1 MSQKKDSK
9 VSRRDLLKSGT
20 GLGLAVL
27 VFRNDL
33 IAPPL
38 SAEDLAGPKTRY
50 DTVIGMRFPAVDV
63 IRVAIIGVG
72 GRGTSLLGDL
82 LAIDNVQVTAI
93 CDIVKDKVLKAQAM
107 VEKAGQKSPGLYFK
121 NDHDFENLCRR
132 DDIDLVYIATPW
144 NWHVPMALASL
155 NNGKHA
161 GVEVP
166 AATTLKECWQLVD
179 ASEKNR
185 RHCIMLENCCYGYNE
200 MMVLNMV
207 RAGVF
212 GDLTHGEAAY
222 IHDLRQILFSNEGEG
237 LWRRFQHLNRNGNLY
252 PTHGLGPVARYMDIN
267 RGDRFDY
274 LVSMSSPEKG
284 LSAYRDS
291 HVPAGDPKRSETY
304 KCGDMNTSLIKTARG
319 RTVMLQHNVTNP
331 RPYDRI
337 NLISGTKGTFRDYP
351 ARLYIDEQEGGEKWA
366 TLDKY
371 KGQYEDPLWTKVG
384 ELARKLGGHG
394 GMDFIMSYRL
404 IQCMREGL
412 VPDMDVYDAAAWS
425 APSPLSEVSVA
436 QGSAPIKFPD
446 FTRGHWQE
454 RR

>member
-1 MSQKKDSK
+1 MSRKEDSK
-9 VSRRDLLKSGT
+9 VSRRALLKSGT
-20 GLGLAVL
+20 GFGLAVL
-27 VFRNDL
+27 GLGSRLV
-33 IAPPL
+33 AASPG
-38 SAEDLAGPKTRY
+38 AEDLAGPKTAS
-50 DTVIGMRFPAVDV
+50 DTVIGMKFAALNVV
-63 IRVAIIGVG
+63 RVAVIGVG

-82 LAIDNVQVTAI
+82 LAIDNVQVTAV

-107 VEKAGQKSPGLYFK
+107 VEKAGQKSPGLYFR

-237 LWRRFQHLNRNGNLY
+237 LWRRFEHLNRNGNLY

-267 RGDRFDY
+267 RGDRFDH

-284 LSAYRDS
+284 LSIYRDS
-291 HVPAGDPKRSETY
+291 HVPAGDPKRKETY
-304 KCGDMNTSLIKTARG
+304 RCGDMNTSLIKTAKG
-319 RTVMLQHNVTNP
+319 RTIMLQHNVTSP

-337 NLISGTKGTFRDYP
+337 NLVSGTKGIFRDYP
-351 ARLYIDEQEGGEKWA
+351 ARLYIDGQEGDEKWT

-371 KGQYEDPLWTKVG
+371 KGRYEDPLWTKVG

-425 APSPLSEVSVA
+425 APSPLSEMSVA
-436 QGSAPIKFPD
+436 QGSIPVKFPD
-446 FTRGHWQE
+446 FTRGRWKE
-454 RR
+454 RG